1 MFNKLV
7 LIMCVAGSVL
17 LARSGESRAKITE
30 SFSQPNNNY
39 YFDNNLSED
48 SGIKVDRRKRS
59 HKRRRKIRKPIK
71 GLR

>member
-7 LIMCVAGSVL
+7 ILICVAGSFL
-17 LARSGESRAKITE
+17 LARSGESRSKITE
-30 SFSQPNNNY
+30 SFSQPKDNY
-39 YFDNNLSED
+39 YFDNNLYED